1 MQKVICP
8 YCGRV
13 AKYVD
18 SSVIYY
24 GHSYGMAYAELC
36 RDRAGGEMKCIIL
49 PSGKTM

>member
-24 GHSYGMAYAELC
+24 GHSYGMRTLAFWTRVQPVRFL
-36 RDRAGGEMKCIIL
+36 
-49 PSGKTM
+49 TMLTARGR